1 MILNKFIVYYS
12 SILFFLFQA
21 HKFFFE
27 FSEANSDLIYRS
39 YIFFYLFSILFFL
52 FIYLKIKTKTN
63 APISTIFFVGS
74 TIKLFIFFF
83 IFRPILYQI
92 NFTEKLGISIFLVPY
107 IFSSVFIIYGLSRL
121 LGDSN

>member
-1 MILNKFIVYYS
+1 MTLNKFIVYYS
-12 SILFFLFQA
+12 SILFFLFQV

-27 FSEANSDLIYRS
+27 FSEANSNLIYRS

-52 FIYLKIKTKTN
+52 FIYSKTKKN

-74 TIKLFIFFF
+74 TIKLILFFF

-92 NFTEKLGISIFLVPY
+92 NFTEKLGISIFLIPY

-121 LGDSN
+121 LGNSN